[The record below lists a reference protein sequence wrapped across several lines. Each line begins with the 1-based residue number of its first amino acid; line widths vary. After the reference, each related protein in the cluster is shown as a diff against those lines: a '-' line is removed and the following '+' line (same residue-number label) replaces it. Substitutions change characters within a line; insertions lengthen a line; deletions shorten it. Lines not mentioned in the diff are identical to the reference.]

1 MPPLFIINFK
11 LLIMLHMWNIELLKQ
26 LREMTFAPIKDCKE
40 ALAEAGDDLEKAQ
53 EVLKKKGIA
62 KAGTRAERET
72 KEGIVKI
79 VEVDGKIVG
88 LKLLCET
95 DFVAKNENFQGLF
108 DSVLAKIAK
117 SSNEVSKFEEL
128 DATIAKDIDEEVK
141 EFMGKTGE
149 NMNIN
154 QVLVTTQKA
163 FIYNHP
169 GNRVSS
175 LIFFEWGNDDVAKEL
190 ALQVTAMN
198 PTYVSFDQIDAN
210 EIAKL
215 KEEFSAELKAAGK
228 PEAMIAQIVDGKI
241 KKSLADVV
249 LLEQEC
255 IRDGSKKVKEVLPA
269 DMKVTKFIR
278 MAIWS

>member
-1 MPPLFIINFK
+1 MK
-11 LLIMLHMWNIELLKQ
+11 K

-72 KEGIVKI
+72 KEGIVKV
-79 VEVDGKIVG
+79 VENNGKIAG

-108 DSVLAKIAK
+108 DSVLSQIAK
-117 SSNEVSKFEEL
+117 SDKEVSSFEDL
-128 DATIAKDIDEEVK
+128 DPTIAKAIDDEVK

-149 NMNIN
+149 NMNISG
-154 QVLVTTQKA
+154 VLVTTQKA
-163 FIYNHP
+163 FVYNHP

-175 LIFFEWGNDDVAKEL
+175 LIFFEGGNDEIAKEL

-198 PTYVSFDQIDAN
+198 PTYVSFDQVDEK

-228 PEAMIAQIVDGKI
+228 PEAMIAQIVEGKI
-241 KKSLADVV
+241 KKALADNV

-255 IRDGSKKVKEVLPA
+255 IRDGSKKVKEILPA

-278 MAIWS
+278 MAI